1 VKSAYERALEKL
13 DEAGIER
20 PQQDALSDDVKE
32 KMAEVRRRTEAKIA
46 ELEILHRK
54 SLSKIADPLARREEE
69 TKFGAERRRLEE
81 KRDRELAELR
91 GS

>member
-13 DEAGIER
+13 DATGIER
-20 PQQDALSDDVKE
+20 PHSDALTQEVKE
-32 KMAEVRRRTEAKIA
+32 KMAEVRGRAEAKIA

-54 SLSKIADPLARREEE
+54 SLGKIGDPHARRTEEE
-69 TKFGAERRRLEE
+69 EYASERRRIEE
-81 KRDRELAELR
+81 KRDRDLAELR